1 MSKYIVIYH
10 APAEVMAQ
18 MTNAT
23 PEEREEGMKPWMAW
37 AEKCGDQLV
46 YLGTPLVGG
55 AKLLP
60 GGGSEASTRDVA
72 GYSIL
77 EADSMDDAK
86 ALLEGHPHLGWNAG
100 CEIEIHESVPL

>member
-18 MTNAT
+18 MGNIS
-23 PEEREEGMKPWMAW
+23 PEERAEGMKPWMAW

-46 YLGTPLVGG
+46 DLGTPLVGG
-55 AKLLP
+55 VKLRP
-60 GGGSEASTRDVA
+60 GGGSETSTRDVA

-86 ALLEGHPHLGWNAG
+86 ALLEGHPHLGWNAD
-100 CEIEIHESVPL
+100 CDIELHESATM

>member
-18 MTNAT
+18 MANAT

-46 YLGTPLVGG
+46 DLGTPLVGWCKTT
-55 AKLLP
+55 AWWW
-60 GGGSEASTRDVA
+60 E
-72 GYSIL
+72 
-77 EADSMDDAK
+77 
-86 ALLEGHPHLGWNAG
+86 
-100 CEIEIHESVPL
+100 